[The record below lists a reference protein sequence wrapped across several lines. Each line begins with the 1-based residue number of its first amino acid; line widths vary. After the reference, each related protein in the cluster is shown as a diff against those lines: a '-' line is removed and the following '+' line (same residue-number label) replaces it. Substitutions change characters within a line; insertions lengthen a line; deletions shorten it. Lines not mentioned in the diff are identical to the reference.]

1 MLEKCW
7 KMLIGKESDNVIAL
21 CNGIVTDI
29 AICDGIIEGMELG

>member
-7 KMLIGKESDNVIAL
+7 KNVGKESDNVIAI

-29 AICDGIIEGMELG
+29 AICDRIIEGMELG